1 MEGVLHGYS
10 LKVKRFCRQ
19 RSANAFGQGTPH
31 GGTGLEGSQHDH
43 RFDGSACQLR
53 SDVVRDAR
61 EPDHLNL
68 QALTGSHRAFK
79 ILSSYVLQAHGES
92 ALPPPASRHWRA
104 GPTDCARPCGQDP
117 SGLCRS
123 LPAPTGRR
131 DQYLPCPL
139 SGHLFGLA
147 TLLFQFRAWEL
158 SFIASI

>member
-92 ALPPPASRHWRA
+92 ALRHRLLHDIGVQGQLIAHGRADKIRAVCVEAFLHQQVDVTNIYHAHFPVIFSVSPPYCFSSERGNSR
-104 GPTDCARPCGQDP
+104 
-117 SGLCRS
+117 S
-123 LPAPTGRR
+123 
-131 DQYLPCPL
+131 
-139 SGHLFGLA
+139 
-147 TLLFQFRAWEL
+147 
-158 SFIASI
+158 